1 MSTISLSQSMIAR
14 RLTWVIT
21 HMVLAGVPFAV
32 PTYPAIRARST
43 SSRMASMTALR
54 GLLNPK

>member
-21 HMVLAGVPFAV
+21 HMVLAGVPSAV
-32 PTYPAIRARST
+32 PTYPARRARSA
-43 SSRMASMTALR
+43 SSCLAPMIAC
-54 GLLNPK
+54 G